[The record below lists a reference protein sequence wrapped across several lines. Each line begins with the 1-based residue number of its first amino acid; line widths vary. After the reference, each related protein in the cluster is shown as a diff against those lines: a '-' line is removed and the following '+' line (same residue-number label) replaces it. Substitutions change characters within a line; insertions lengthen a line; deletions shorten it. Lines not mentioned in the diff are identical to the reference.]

1 MFYFRFKFFSFSISL
16 WKRCLITD
24 LLLLIIGVVLSFIL
38 LLALFYRKEIRSE
51 IEIEASAE
59 KVWQHLTDF
68 ESFPEWNPFMRKA
81 SGKVKAGE
89 RIEVFL
95 QLPEGKGMT
104 FRPKL
109 LKVEPNREL
118 RWLGRLGIPRLF
130 DGEHIFTIEQV
141 EEGRVRF
148 FQREKFRGF
157 LAPLFL
163 AMIKSST
170 LQGFEEMNQALK
182 ERAEKAP

>member
-1 MFYFRFKFFSFSISL
+1 M
-16 WKRCLITD
+16 D
-24 LLLLIIGVVLSFIL
+24 LLLLILGMVLGFIL
-38 LLALFYRKEIRSE
+38 LLALFYRKEIGSE
-51 IEIEASAE
+51 VEIEASAE
-59 KVWQHLTDF
+59 KVWELLIDF
-68 ESFPEWNPFMRKA
+68 ENFPEWNPFIRKA
-81 SGKVKAGE
+81 SGDVKVGE

-95 QLPEGKGMT
+95 QLPGGKGMT

-130 DGEHIFTIEQV
+130 DGEHIFNIEQLGD
-141 EEGRVRF
+141 GRVRF
-148 FQREKFRGF
+148 VQREKFRGF

-170 LQGFEEMNQALK
+170 LQGFEEMNKALK
-182 ERAEKAP
+182 ERAEK

>member
-1 MFYFRFKFFSFSISL
+1 M
-16 WKRCLITD
+16 D
-24 LLLLIIGVVLSFIL
+24 LLLLILGVVLGVIL
-38 LLALFYRKEIRSE
+38 LLALFYSKEISSE
-51 IEIEASAE
+51 IEIESSAE
-59 KVWQHLTDF
+59 QVWQHLTDF
-68 ESFPEWNPFMRKA
+68 ESFPEWNPFIRKA

-95 QLPEGKGMT
+95 QLPESKGMT

-118 RWLGRLGIPRLF
+118 RWLGRLVIPRVF
-130 DGEHIFTIEQV
+130 DGEHIFTIEEV
-141 EEGRVRF
+141 GEGRVRF

-170 LQGFEEMNQALK
+170 LHGFEEMNKALK
-182 ERAEKAP
+182 ERAE

>member
-1 MFYFRFKFFSFSISL
+1 M
-16 WKRCLITD
+16 D
-24 LLLLIIGVVLSFIL
+24 LLLLILSLVLGFFL
-38 LLALFYRKEIRSE
+38 LLALFYRKEISSE

-59 KVWQHLTDF
+59 RVWQHLTDF
-68 ESFPEWNPFMRKA
+68 ESFPEWNPFIRKA
-81 SGKVKAGE
+81 SGEIKVGE

-109 LKVEPNREL
+109 LKVERNREL

-130 DGEHIFTIEQV
+130 DGEHIFIIEQLG
-141 EEGRVRF
+141 EGRVRF
-148 FQREKFRGF
+148 VQREKFKGF

-170 LQGFEEMNQALK
+170 LLGFEEMNKVLK
-182 ERAEKAP
+182 ERAEK